1 MGSMVTKAADV
12 QGSDKTCWGSS
23 VLFFFFFYPWD
34 EILLRGSL
42 FMLSC
47 SELGSEVMQVKCF
60 LFSV

>member
-1 MGSMVTKAADV
+1 MSKVVIRLAGIL
-12 QGSDKTCWGSS
+12 
-23 VLFFFFFYPWD
+23 LFFFFFYPWD